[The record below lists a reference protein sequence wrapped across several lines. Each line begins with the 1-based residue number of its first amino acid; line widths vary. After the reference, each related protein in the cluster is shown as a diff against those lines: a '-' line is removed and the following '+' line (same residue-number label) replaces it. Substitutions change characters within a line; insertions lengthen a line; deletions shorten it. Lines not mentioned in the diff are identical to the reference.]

1 MISYWLDVILCGMVV
16 LGRLVQA
23 IAIGILLQ
31 YIFYKLFKI
40 NLYKTFWKFSD
51 KLDRKVNE
59 IFG

>member
-23 IAIGILLQ
+23 IAIGILSQ
-31 YIFYKLFKI
+31 YIFYKIFKI
-40 NLYKTFWKFSD
+40 NLYKNLCKLSR

-59 IFG
+59 YFG